1 MAPRASGLVKRQDPH
16 HDRWVCI
23 GLYWLNQW
31 NTVSSCTCSTLFWE
45 TPDVPDICR
54 FLGIVIYMLYD
65 DQELAEQHQP
75 LNRIP
80 PLE

>member
-1 MAPRASGLVKRQDPH
+1 MGRTASGLVKRQDPPR
-16 HDRWVCI
+16 DRRVCT
-23 GLYWLNQW
+23 GMYWPNQR

-45 TPDVPDICR
+45 MPEVPEICR